1 MTYFIAIILGF
12 IEGATEFIPVSS
24 SGHLIIFR
32 QILGTNN
39 FGGLAFDA
47 ILQLSATLALL
58 VYFGG
63 DIWALFQTAKDYV
76 AKYVFKRKVDL
87 EQHTNRTLLLA
98 IVFGTIPAII
108 FGLLFE
114 NWMETIFRNVELVG
128 LTLILGSILFW
139 FAERVAKEN
148 RGISLSR
155 GIVVGFFQCLALIPG
170 MSRSGAT
177 ISGGLIM
184 GFTKDEAVRFSF
196 LLSLPIL
203 LGAGL
208 KKVFDVRHEL
218 FSTSFGLPLLLGCIT
233 AFITGLFAINFL
245 INYLKTHNLNLFI
258 WYRVA
263 LAIILFL
270 VF

>member
-114 NWMETIFRNVELVG
+114 NWMETIFCFG
-128 LTLILGSILFW
+128 LL
-139 FAERVAKEN
+139 KEW
-148 RGISLSR
+148 
-155 GIVVGFFQCLALIPG
+155 QKK
-170 MSRSGAT
+170 T
-177 ISGGLIM
+177 GGL
-184 GFTKDEAVRFSF
+184 V
-196 LLSLPIL
+196 
-203 LGAGL
+203 
-208 KKVFDVRHEL
+208 
-218 FSTSFGLPLLLGCIT
+218 
-233 AFITGLFAINFL
+233 
-245 INYLKTHNLNLFI
+245 
-258 WYRVA
+258 
-263 LAIILFL
+263 
-270 VF
+270 

>member
-1 MTYFIAIILGF
+1 
-12 IEGATEFIPVSS
+12 
-24 SGHLIIFR
+24 
-32 QILGTNN
+32 
-39 FGGLAFDA
+39 
-47 ILQLSATLALL
+47 
-58 VYFGG
+58 
-63 DIWALFQTAKDYV
+63 
-76 AKYVFKRKVDL
+76 
-87 EQHTNRTLLLA
+87 
-98 IVFGTIPAII
+98 
-108 FGLLFE
+108 
-114 NWMETIFRNVELVG
+114 METIFRNVELVG

-233 AFITGLFAINFL
+233 AFITGLIAINFL
-245 INYLKTHNLNLFI
+245 IRYLKNHNLNVFI
-258 WYRVA
+258 WYRVI
-263 LAIILFL
+263 LAVVLFL